1 MYFLCTG
8 LEAKQPVLIQII
20 GSITLSGRL
29 SFLICKMKRKYL
41 PGWPRNPASSH
52 TQALLVV
59 CLLCDPIVSWAGNA
73 AENKPEKNA
82 FFFFLPPL
90 SWHSGGS
97 LPECSLNCRALCTVK
112 EFLLFRLQWVW
123 PVYYRCEL
131 SHRGSVSSGGPKR
144 REVSSQFCSDCVTC
158 GRKCAR
164 LEIWQSREEQKSPG
178 RTVTT
183 FPFTQP
189 QSLSQEQTGPVC
201 DLGSLETASLLGE
214 TFLHSVFGS
223 LLPFSLCS
231 LLESGSSGLP
241 WCSNG

>member
-41 PGWPRNPASSH
+41 PRMAPKPRLVTYSGIIGGVSAVWPHCFLGWECSREQ
-52 TQALLVV
+52 TRKE
-59 CLLCDPIVSWAGNA
+59 C
-73 AENKPEKNA
+73 

-97 LPECSLNCRALCTVK
+97 FPECSLNCRALCTVK

-241 WCSNG
+241 WCSDG